1 MNSQI
6 TDINDV
12 KSRLGAIDARLSQ
25 EIETV
30 NRKLE
35 ADISLIQQAA
45 AQEIDKLK
53 QTAENNRE
61 QEVNQATRQIE
72 SQTQILISQ
81 IQDI

>member
-12 KSRLGAIDARLSQ
+12 KSRLGAIDTRLSQ

-30 NRKLE
+30 NRKLD

>member
-61 QEVNQATRQIE
+61 HEVNQATRQIE